1 MLDNVRIFC
10 HSSIRIESPKIIYID
25 PFKINREHEDAELIF
40 ITHDHYDHFSEN
52 DIKKVMNED
61 SKIILPYGMYE
72 KASNLGFKDENIIE
86 VNPDEEK
93 TVDGINFETIAAYNV
108 NKSFHPRENGW
119 VGYIITLNGE
129 RYYIAGD
136 TDVTEEAKN
145 VNCDVAFLPV
155 GGTYTM
161 TAEEAAEL
169 ANEINPD
176 IAVPIHYGSIVGT
189 DEDAELFV
197 KLLNPDI
204 KGILLMD
211 D

>member
-1 MLDNVRIFC
+1 MLDNVRVFC

-61 SKIILPYGMYE
+61 SKIILPYGMYD

>member
-176 IAVPIHYGSIVGT
+176 IAVPIQ
-189 DEDAELFV
+189 
-197 KLLNPDI
+197 
-204 KGILLMD
+204 
-211 D
+211 

>member
-1 MLDNVRIFC
+1 MLDNVRVFC

-25 PFKINREHEDAELIF
+25 PFKMNREHEDAELIF

-61 SKIILPYGMYE
+61 SKIILPYGMYD

-108 NKSFHPRENGW
+108 NKEFHPRENGW
-119 VGYIITLNGE
+119 VGYIITINGE

-136 TDVTEEAKN
+136 TDVTEEARN

-169 ANEINPD
+169 ANEINPE

>member
-1 MLDNVRIFC
+1 MIDSLRVLC
-10 HSSIRIESPKIIYID
+10 HSSIRIESPKIMYID
-25 PFKINREHEDAELIF
+25 PFKIHRDYSDAELIF

-61 SKIILPYGMYE
+61 SKIILPYGMYD

-86 VNPDEEK
+86 VNPAEEK
-93 TVDGINFETIAAYNV
+93 TVDGINFETVAAYNV
-108 NKSFHPRENGW
+108 NKNFHPKENGW
-119 VGYIITLNGE
+119 VGYVITLNEE

-136 TDVTEEAKN
+136 TDITEEAKN
-145 VNCDVAFLPV
+145 VECDVALVPV

-169 ANEINPD
+169 VNIINPE

-197 KLLNPDI
+197 RLLNPDI
-204 KGILLMD
+204 KGLVLID